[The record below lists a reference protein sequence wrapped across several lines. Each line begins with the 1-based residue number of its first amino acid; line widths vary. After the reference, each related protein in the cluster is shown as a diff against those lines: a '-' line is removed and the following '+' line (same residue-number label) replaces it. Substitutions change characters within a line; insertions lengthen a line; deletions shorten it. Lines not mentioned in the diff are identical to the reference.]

1 MTDSE
6 AMICSIFKGSRE
18 PELYVYV
25 PFTKAESNI
34 PEELRQRLGKL
45 KEVMTLEITPDKKL
59 ARVDAVKVLKEIREQ
74 GYFVQLP
81 PVITGQVLFD
91 GD

>member
-1 MTDSE
+1 MSKPE
-6 AMICSIFKGSRE
+6 AIHCTIFKGSRE

-25 PFTKAESNI
+25 PFSKAQSNI
-34 PEELRQRLGKL
+34 PEELRSRLGEI
-45 KEVMTLEITPDKKL
+45 KEVMSLEITPEKKL
-59 ARVDAVKVLKEIREQ
+59 ARVDAVKVLNEIHEQ

>member
-1 MTDSE
+1 MKNPE
-6 AMICSIFKGSRE
+6 AMHCTILKGSRE

-25 PFTKAESNI
+25 PFAKAETNI
-34 PEELRQRLGKL
+34 PGELRSRLGKI
-45 KEVMTLEITPDKKL
+45 KEVMSLEITPDKNL
-59 ARVDAVKVLKEIREQ
+59 ARVDPAKVLNEIREQ

>member
-1 MTDSE
+1 MKNPE
-6 AMICSIFKGSRE
+6 AMHCTILKGSRE
-18 PELYVYV
+18 SELYVYV
-25 PFTKAESNI
+25 PFAKAETNI
-34 PEELRQRLGKL
+34 PEELRSRLGKI
-45 KEVMTLEITPDKKL
+45 KEVMSLEITPDKNL
-59 ARVDAVKVLKEIREQ
+59 ARVDAAKVLNEIREQ